1 MTPGTAGHDT
11 VLGAIGVRTVLAI
24 PAYNEEEALPPL
36 LARAAAVAAFDGVL
50 IVDDGSA
57 DDTAGA
63 ASRFAG
69 PPPVTLLRHG
79 RNRGLGAAL
88 RTALAH
94 LAASDL
100 ADDDVVVTMDG
111 DNTHDPALTPSMC
124 AAVAAGS
131 DVVVASRY
139 APGGREFGLSWHR
152 RLLSRGASTLLQQ
165 LRPVPGVR
173 DYSCGYRA
181 YRLGILRRALARYG
195 VEGLIVTDGF
205 ACMAELLL
213 RLHTLGARC
222 TEVPMELHYE
232 RKGGPSKM
240 RVARTVGG
248 YLRLLRAVPGPRIG

>member
-1 MTPGTAGHDT
+1 M
-11 VLGAIGVRTVLAI
+11 RTVLAI
-24 PAYNEEEALPPL
+24 PAYNEEAALPPL
-36 LARAAAVAAFDGVL
+36 LARAAAAGGFDGILV
-50 IVDDGSA
+50 VDDGSA
-57 DDTAGA
+57 DDTVGA
-63 ASRFAG
+63 AGRFAG
-69 PPPVTLLRHG
+69 PPPLTLLRHG
-79 RNRGLGAAL
+79 RNRGLGAAM

-100 ADDDVVVTMDG
+100 TDGDVVVTMDG
-111 DNTHDPALTPSMC
+111 DNTHDPALAPRLC
-124 AAVAAGS
+124 AAVADGA

-152 RLLSRGASTLLQQ
+152 RLLSRGASTLLRR

-181 YRLGILRRALARYG
+181 YRVGILRRALARYG
-195 VEGLIVTDGF
+195 VDGLIVTDGF

-213 RLHTLGARC
+213 RLHAAGARC
-222 TEVPMELHYE
+222 TEVPLELHYE

-248 YLRLLRAVPGPRIG
+248 YLQLLRAVPGPRVG